1 MPAER
6 QIYRVIFLNN
16 GKTYELY
23 AGQIYQSELYGFIEV
38 EEFRFGERSGVVVDP
53 AEEKLKSEFTDVI
66 RSYIPLQAI
75 IRIDEVKKEGPAKIA
90 DAEGPNVA
98 TLALPRPRHGT
109 DSHSDAAAERQKN
122 RASIT
127 SNAPRVAYIS

>member
-53 AEEKLKSEFTDVI
+53 GEEKLKSEFTDVI

-98 TLALPRPRHGT
+98 TLAFPPAPPRDR
-109 DSHSDAAAERQKN
+109 
-122 RASIT
+122 
-127 SNAPRVAYIS
+127 

>member
-53 AEEKLKSEFTDVI
+53 GEEKLKSEFTDVI

-90 DAEGPNVA
+90 DAKGPNVA
-98 TLALPRPRHGT
+98 TLAFPPAPPRDR
-109 DSHSDAAAERQKN
+109 
-122 RASIT
+122 
-127 SNAPRVAYIS
+127 

>member
-1 MPAER
+1 MSTER

-16 GKTYELY
+16 GKTYEIY

-53 AEEKLKSEFTDVI
+53 AEEKLKNEFSDVI

-75 IRIDEVKKEGPAKIA
+75 IRIDEVKKEGPAKVS
-90 DAEGPNVA
+90 DARGPNVA
-98 TLALPRPRHGT
+98 TLAFPPAPPRDR
-109 DSHSDAAAERQKN
+109 
-122 RASIT
+122 
-127 SNAPRVAYIS
+127 